1 MAYRDGRDGEGDV
14 QMIVVWEMVELKVKI
29 LELAQGSSHLI
40 TLKPWADDS
49 DQVWVSTI
57 VKPHLIYLLWGLRE
71 LNEWNT

>member
-29 LELAQGSSHLI
+29 LELAQGSSYLI

-49 DQVWVSTI
+49 TQVSVSTI
-57 VKPHLIYLLWGLRE
+57 VKPHLIYLL
-71 LNEWNT
+71 